1 MKLPAHRAGLP
12 GNVDMITRSAFFP
25 APAYRQEGG
34 VSSRLAREVFQKGGT
49 HMPND
54 PGPKEIKITFP
65 EAVQGGAYAN
75 NMVVAHT
82 KEEFILDFLMVAPPA
97 GIVTARV
104 IVSPGHMK
112 RILEALRDNVS
123 KYETTFGAIQKAEEP
138 KGRIGFS

>member
-1 MKLPAHRAGLP
+1 VKNFDPNGE
-12 GNVDMITRSAFFP
+12 IW
-25 APAYRQEGG
+25 
-34 VSSRLAREVFQKGGT
+34 VFQKGDT
-49 HMPND
+49 PMPNG

-123 KYETTFGAIQKAEEP
+123 KYETSFGAIQKAEEP